1 MDDFDHSMLIAEQ
14 DWDCF
19 CTVSEECSVQ
29 QAKLAVL
36 DDSGLSD
43 NDDDKTSIHVSS
55 PSTKASS
62 EPLYKKD
69 SSAEGQTQC
78 KTQEIGQL
86 ENSEFTECNAKTAGQ
101 ACDIRLNDQG
111 ASYECLELDHNKTN
125 EDSNSSDQTDL
136 DVGILR
142 GNGESQ
148 GENRSSQ
155 AIIKLV
161 SEMSSPFT
169 QDIGHGNST
178 DGTETGTEVTDS
190 SSVPTKEKERWFVTV
205 NDSPVR
211 LREKAGT
218 SGQKKRRKKKSS
230 KNVSQH
236 SGVII
241 ENHASLNNNTEAD
254 IKIIERQ
261 TIQVKFEQPPK
272 CASEENNAH
281 NENSSSHLPNIHDVL
296 HNQDIKCESPAGS
309 SDDEWENISYA
320 IHLKKESTTDIPE
333 AKLES
338 NPPSINSSSLLT
350 PKQIPQSVFK
360 NVDGPLPQIWNHER
374 TAFNYECQPTIDHL
388 SHFNDTGEGSP
399 RFILGASTPTAPSDT
414 EEERKE
420 LQELFR
426 QSMDNVKESL
436 TPQEIHCLQS
446 SSNSAKT
453 LEAAVGPTRPIYAI
467 SSFWDE
473 MEKFTINDILQL
485 RTGNNSSPLRES
497 IIQGECSPI
506 ETADAHLQDRGE
518 VDSKDESV
526 EDSGLVDD
534 AADSDYFTHVDDSRP
549 DRSSCE
555 FSTFSDFDEEFL
567 NLFHTSANPS
577 PEPLDSQEQTQNF
590 LGSTSGKDLLQE
602 GPEQTKSSYQSESE
616 EIASL
621 CPPESEL
628 QPYMYSEAQMQEM
641 LLTTSDQDNTMSTF
655 LLDHCNMR
663 RSTPSPVLSISD
675 ILEDQC
681 LLSLFEI
688 LRNDT
693 QLEQRQER
701 SPGRS
706 TSVVSLPFAQN
717 LSVPETYDY
726 LLSDFE
732 VDVLFTSEQ
741 STTKSEKKMVPIYSS
756 SHSVVRDLVFP
767 EVEEVKHSDSEK
779 KSAQIRN
786 QQTRYAS
793 PSGTPNLCYITSHS
807 NQRTWRNLSLRRIKL
822 SFMEKTWCR
831 MATSCVFPKTTTADK
846 AITANC
852 GTRITSNSSV
862 AHSNFPMLL
871 LENQALGRLTDQQI
885 HVGATLSGPDRDCF
899 FFSLKQADMCLVCI
913 AFASWVLKS
922 TNLQSADMWKAAL
935 LANVSA
941 ISAIQYLR
949 RYVKEVTE
957 DEP

>member
-1 MDDFDHSMLIAEQ
+1 MDDFDHSVLIAEQ
-14 DWDCF
+14 DWDSF
-19 CTVSEECSVQ
+19 CTESEECSVQ
-29 QAKLAVL
+29 QAKLADL

-55 PSTKASS
+55 PSTQASP
-62 EPLYKKD
+62 EPLFEKD
-69 SSAEGQTQC
+69 SSAEGQTHC
-78 KTQEIGQL
+78 KTQEKGQS

-101 ACDIRLNDQG
+101 ASDIRLNDQG
-111 ASYECLELDHNKTN
+111 ASYDCLDFDNNNTN
-125 EDSNSSDQTDL
+125 EDSNPTDQTDL
-136 DVGILR
+136 DVGNLR
-142 GNGESQ
+142 GNGKSQ

-161 SEMSSPFT
+161 SEMSSPCT

-178 DGTETGTEVTDS
+178 DGTETGTEETDS
-190 SSVPTKEKERWFVTV
+190 SPVPTKEKERWFVTV

-211 LREKAGT
+211 LREKAST
-218 SGQKKRRKKKSS
+218 SGQKKRRKKKS
-230 KNVSQH
+230 QH
-236 SGVII
+236 SSVRI
-241 ENHASLNNNTEAD
+241 ENHATLNNNAEAD
-254 IKIIERQ
+254 IKITERQ
-261 TIQVKFEQPPK
+261 TIQVKSEKPPK
-272 CASEENNAH
+272 CESEENNAH
-281 NENSSSHLPNIHDVL
+281 NENSSSHLPNIHNVL
-296 HNQDIKCESPAGS
+296 HNQDIKCDSPAGS

-338 NPPSINSSSLLT
+338 NPASINSSSHLT

-360 NVDGPLPQIWNHER
+360 NVDGPLQQIWNHES
-374 TAFNYECQPTIDHL
+374 TAFNNECQPTIDHL
-388 SHFNDTGEGSP
+388 SHFNDTGVGSP
-399 RFILGASTPTAPSDT
+399 RFIVGASTPTAPSDT

-426 QSMDNVKESL
+426 QPMDNVKDSS
-436 TPQEIHCLQS
+436 THQEIQCLQS

-453 LEAAVGPTRPIYAI
+453 LEAAVGPARPIYAI

-473 MEKFTINDILQL
+473 MEKLTINDILQL
-485 RTGNNSSPLRES
+485 RTANNSSPLRES
-497 IIQGECSPI
+497 NIPEECRPV
-506 ETADAHLQDRGE
+506 ETVDANLQDRGE
-518 VDSKDESV
+518 VDSKDESID
-526 EDSGLVDD
+526 DSGLVDD
-534 AADSDYFTHVDDSRP
+534 NADSDYFTHVDDSRP

-567 NLFHTSANPS
+567 NLFHASANPS
-577 PEPLDSQEQTQNF
+577 PEPHVSQEQTQSF

-602 GPEQTKSSYQSESE
+602 GPEQTKSRYQSESE
-616 EIASL
+616 ESP

-628 QPYMYSEAQMQEM
+628 QPYMYSETHMQEM
-641 LLTTSDQDNTMSTF
+641 LLTTNDQDTTVSTF
-655 LLDHCNMR
+655 LLDHCTMR

-693 QLEQRQER
+693 ELEQRQER

-717 LSVPETYDY
+717 LSVPETFEY
-726 LLSDFE
+726 LFSDFE

-756 SHSVVRDLVFP
+756 SRSVIRDLVFP
-767 EVEEVKHSDSEK
+767 KVEEVKHSNSEN
-779 KSAQIRN
+779 KSVPIRD
-786 QQTRYAS
+786 QQTRCSS
-793 PSGTPNLCYITSHS
+793 PSGTPNLCFITSHN
-807 NQRTWRNLSLRRIKL
+807 NQTTWRNLSLRRIKL

-831 MATSCVFPKTTTADK
+831 MATSCVFPKTTIADK
-846 AITANC
+846 AITANF
-852 GTRITSNSSV
+852 GTGITSNSSI
-862 AHSNFPMLL
+862 AYSKLPMLL
-871 LENQALGRLTDQQI
+871 LENQTLGQLTHQQI
-885 HVGATLSGPDRDCF
+885 HVGTTLSGPDRDCF

-922 TNLQSADMWKAAL
+922 TNLKSADMWKAAL